1 MDLRIVR
8 VHLDGNALE
17 TLNSRAFFE
26 RLPSLTTLSA
36 SRNELTE
43 LPDLLLR
50 ELLSL
55 GLSHNAITAVALP
68 APRLGRALCDR
79 FPQLQALDLSHNRL
93 VELPAALAGLRGLRE
108 LRLEHN
114 QLASLLPCLAS
125 PSEAAT
131 RVAQST
137 WPMLNALDVS
147 GNAALDALPSA
158 LGHCTRLTRL
168 GVEACPLAWPPPD
181 VMAAP
186 LAQLL
191 AFLRAHEETALSAP
205 ATLATTSG
213 ALRPATTAPM
223 PSAPAPAPAPA
234 PTPAPAPAPATATAI
249 TAATGPG
256 PAPASPTS
264 VPPPPAPAQP
274 PSPPPPAPAPALE
287 SAAGL
292 ASATAPVLASAPRA
306 AGVVARVSRPTT
318 APPRPPAV
326 KRSGPIAVPPTAASP
341 PRPTAAGLTL
351 RKARLPSSQAYSMVR
366 LSQAP
371 PQQPST
377 PTTQMQTQTPP
388 TPTQTPTPTPTPT
401 RRPRLARPATA
412 PVYAPMRAPN
422 EACGFAK
429 PRQQFGLAPPLRD
442 GRRKKALPP
451 LLFSSPQA
459 APHLELKTLI
469 L

>member
-8 VHLDGNALE
+8 VHLDGNALQ

-68 APRLGRALCDR
+68 APRFGRALCDR

-168 GVEACPLAWPPPD
+168 GAEACPLAWPPPD
-181 VMAAP
+181 VMATP

-223 PSAPAPAPAPA
+223 PSAPAPAP
-234 PTPAPAPAPATATAI
+234 TPAPATATATTI
-249 TAATGPG
+249 TAAIGPG

-274 PSPPPPAPAPALE
+274 PSPPPPAPAAALE

-292 ASATAPVLASAPRA
+292 APATAPALASTPRA
-306 AGVVARVSRPTT
+306 AGVVARVSRPAT

-341 PRPTAAGLTL
+341 PRPTATGLAL

-371 PQQPST
+371 PQQLLMPK
-377 PTTQMQTQTPP
+377 TQTQTQTPP
-388 TPTQTPTPTPTPT
+388 TPPTPTSMPTPT

-412 PVYAPMRAPN
+412 PAYAPMRAPN
-422 EACGFAK
+422 ETCGFAK

-459 APHLELKTLI
+459 APHLELKTPVL
-469 L
+469 